1 MLKLLFM
8 GTPDFARESLEAV
21 YNAGYEILGVVTNPD
36 KPKGRGMK
44 MVASPVKE
52 FALEKGLNVY
62 QPEKVRNN
70 EEFVEKIKSLKPD
83 AICVVAY
90 GKILPKEILEIPKY
104 GCINVH
110 GSLLPKYRG
119 AAPIQWAVLNG
130 DKETGVTTMYMDVGM
145 DTGDMILKEKVE
157 IGEDETTGELWD
169 RLSKIGGKLLVET
182 LKQIEEGTAP
192 REKQGEEFTM
202 APMLNKEMSKINWDE
217 QTAQNIKNLVRGLNP
232 IMGAYTFL
240 DEKKIK
246 FWKVDIAKQD
256 EIIADNIEI
265 LKNGTVILSNPK
277 EGLFIKT
284 KDGILKVLEI
294 QGENAKRMGIGDFL
308 RGNSIEE
315 FEVFE

>member
-1 MLKLLFM
+1 
-8 GTPDFARESLEAV
+8 
-21 YNAGYEILGVVTNPD
+21 
-36 KPKGRGMK
+36 
-44 MVASPVKE
+44 
-52 FALEKGLNVY
+52 
-62 QPEKVRNN
+62 
-70 EEFVEKIKSLKPD
+70 
-83 AICVVAY
+83 
-90 GKILPKEILEIPKY
+90 
-104 GCINVH
+104 
-110 GSLLPKYRG
+110 
-119 AAPIQWAVLNG
+119 
-130 DKETGVTTMYMDVGM
+130 M
-145 DTGDMILKEKVE
+145 DTGDIILKEKVE

-182 LKQIEEGTAP
+182 LKQIEDGTPP

-265 LKNGTVILSNPK
+265 LRNGTVILSNPK
-277 EGLFIKT
+277 DGLFIKT

-294 QGENAKRMGIGDFL
+294 QGENAKRMSIGDFL